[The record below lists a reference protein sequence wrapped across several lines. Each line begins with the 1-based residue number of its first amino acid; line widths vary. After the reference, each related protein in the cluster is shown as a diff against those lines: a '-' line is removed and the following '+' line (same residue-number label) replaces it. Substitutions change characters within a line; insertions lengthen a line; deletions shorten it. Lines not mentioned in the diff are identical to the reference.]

1 MIRKRG
7 SQIYVSASLLALAMG
22 SASLGFA
29 EEAKTAEDAISS
41 VREKLKKLEANQ
53 QATPSQ
59 VSVQPEVKITVVP
72 SPVPPSAAPAAVET
86 AEPESESEEQAPPPK
101 KKKEK
106 KKKRKIKEKSKSKL
120 QAKKEAES
128 LEKLAGET
136 PLPQRS
142 ATRETQE
149 VPPVAESPM
158 EEESRLTKNWG
169 GARKKIS
176 DLGID
181 LALIYRGEWN
191 RNFSGGIRQASTY
204 LSNIDLRVS
213 VDGEKLVGWKGG
225 SFFFY
230 GLGDLGGD
238 PSKNVG
244 DAQISSN
251 IETPVNTA
259 KVYELWAQQILFED
273 KVSVLVGMH
282 DLNSEF
288 YVTDSSGLFFN
299 STFGVGK
306 DLSQT
311 GVNGPSIFPT
321 TAPAIRF
328 RVEPTKEF
336 YFQFGVWNAQSGD
349 PGNPYGTKFRLN
361 AKDGL
366 LLISEMAYLR
376 GKIDQT
382 KNPGKYGIGYWTYTR
397 TFDSLHNSITDS
409 SGNTIPTQASSHG
422 IYFLAEQSIFG
433 NVTLFC
439 RYGIASTEVNRFG
452 TSLGTGVVFTGLV
465 PHRPK
470 DRFGVALAR
479 VTNGGEYE
487 ASLQD
492 QGVVVPGAE
501 SAIEANYR
509 IELLPGIAVQPDYQ
523 YIIHPQGDPV
533 ANPGLANASVGSI
546 RFELSF

>member
-1 MIRKRG
+1 MMRKRR
-7 SQIYVSASLLALAMG
+7 SQIYISASVLALAVG
-22 SASLGFA
+22 SSSIGFA
-29 EEAKTAEDAISS
+29 EEAKTADDAISA
-41 VREKLKKLEANQ
+41 VREKLKKLETQ
-53 QATPSQ
+53 QKTL
-59 VSVQPEVKITVVP
+59 
-72 SPVPPSAAPAAVET
+72 APAPVSASSTT
-86 AEPESESEEQAPPPK
+86 AGISNEEIDQEEQEPPAK

-106 KKKRKIKEKSKSKL
+106 KKKRKIKDKSKSKS

-128 LEKLAGET
+128 LEKLAGES

-149 VPPVAESPM
+149 VPPIAESPM
-158 EEESRLTKNWG
+158 DEESRLTKNWG

-191 RNFSGGIRQASTY
+191 RNFSGGIRQASTF
-204 LSNIDLRVS
+204 LSNIDLRIS

-225 SFFFY
+225 SLFFY
-230 GLGDLGGD
+230 GLSDFGGD

-244 DAQISSN
+244 DAQVTSN
-251 IETPVNTA
+251 IETSVNTA
-259 KVYELWAQQILFED
+259 KVYEIWAQQLLFED
-273 KVSVLVGMH
+273 KVSVLVGVH

-311 GVNGPSIFPT
+311 GVSGPSIFPT
-321 TAPAIRF
+321 PAPAIRL
-328 RVEPTKEF
+328 RAEPTKEF

-382 KNPGKYGIGYWTYTR
+382 KNPGKYGIGIWTYTR
-397 TFDSLHNSITDS
+397 TFDSLHNSIADS
-409 SGNTIPTQASSHG
+409 SGNTIPVQASSHG
-422 IYFLAEQSIFG
+422 VYFLAEQSIFG

-452 TSLGTGVVFTGLV
+452 SSLGTGVVFTGLV

-479 VTNGGEYE
+479 VTDGGEYK

-492 QGVVVPGAE
+492 QGVEVPGAE
-501 SAIEANYR
+501 STIEANYR
-509 IELLPGIAVQPDYQ
+509 IELLPGIAVQPDFQ
-523 YIIHPQGDPV
+523 YVIHPQGDPV
-533 ANPGLANASVGSI
+533 ANPGLANASVGAV